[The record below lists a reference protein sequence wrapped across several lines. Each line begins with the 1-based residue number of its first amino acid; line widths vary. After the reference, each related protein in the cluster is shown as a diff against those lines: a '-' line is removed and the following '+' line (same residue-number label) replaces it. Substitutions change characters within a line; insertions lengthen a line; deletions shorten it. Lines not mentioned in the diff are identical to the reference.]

1 MDDLNEVKNL
11 IKQQGEGFE
20 AYKATLAEL
29 DKQVKTLGGADALTE
44 QKLAKIDAALN
55 TAAEA
60 KDAFDARMLAVEK
73 KLGRPG
79 IGHNGGPDIEAEVK
93 AFNASAA
100 AHAAASAR
108 PAPGVLDADGY
119 AAYKSGFGLFM
130 KAGKEDLGPDER
142 KAMSVGSDPDGGYL
156 VPADM
161 AGRMI
166 KRQYETSPIRLIA
179 SVQLIGTDA
188 LEGIADVNEATSG
201 GAVAE
206 RDARAETATAQLG
219 KWRIEVHEQYAEPRA
234 TQKLLDDANIDV
246 EAWLADK
253 TADIM
258 TRTENTWFVTGNG
271 SNKPRGFTA
280 YTTAA
285 TADASRS
292 WGTLEHVVSGASGD
306 FGASDPAD
314 KLFDLIGAF
323 KDHFLQ
329 NARWVTRREVI
340 TKLRKIKTG
349 VGDYLWQPGLQTGQP
364 QQVLGFPVTIAQD
377 MPALAADSLSM
388 AFGDFREGYQIVD
401 RQGIRVLRD
410 PYTAKPYVKFY
421 TVKRVGGGV
430 VNFEAIK
437 FLKFGT

>member
-1 MDDLNEVKNL
+1 
-11 IKQQGEGFE
+11 
-20 AYKATLAEL
+20 
-29 DKQVKTLGGADALTE
+29 
-44 QKLAKIDAALN
+44 
-55 TAAEA
+55 
-60 KDAFDARMLAVEK
+60 
-73 KLGRPG
+73 
-79 IGHNGGPDIEAEVK
+79 
-93 AFNASAA
+93 
-100 AHAAASAR
+100 
-108 PAPGVLDADGY
+108 
-119 AAYKSGFGLFM
+119 
-130 KAGKEDLGPDER
+130 
-142 KAMSVGSDPDGGYL
+142 
-156 VPADM
+156 M